1 MGWKIVEIET
11 ADRLRLFLDNLVI
24 YKDNDKIIIPI
35 NDIDTLI
42 IDNIQINLSIQLIN
56 KLADSNVNV
65 VICDKYHLPNTQL
78 LPFIGNYNSL
88 KILNRQLNWNHQYK
102 SNLWK
107 NIVKQKITNQIELLS
122 HFGYYGEKTKE
133 IELLLHDIKDYDIS
147 NREGHAAKIYWH
159 TLFGIDFNRRDEE
172 NPINKYLNYGYAI
185 LRSYFSKSIVKKGL
199 DPRISIFHKSFHN
212 HFALSSDLME
222 VFRTIIDFEV
232 IKIVEIEKMKK
243 PWFESKQKLIECFN
257 KKIIVDDKEQFI
269 NNAIDKFIDAIVNEK
284 KLPKLIFPFYEWN

>member
-1 MGWKIVEIET
+1 MNISYDFITDYINETLPESEGLLKEKI
-11 ADRLRLFLDNLVI
+11 A
-24 YKDNDKIIIPI
+24 
-35 NDIDTLI
+35 IDDEL
-42 IDNIQINLSIQLIN
+42 
-56 KLADSNVNV
+56 KLPK
-65 VICDKYHLPNTQL
+65 CKY
-78 LPFIGNYNSL
+78 
-88 KILNRQLNWNHQYK
+88 
-102 SNLWK
+102 
-107 NIVKQKITNQIELLS
+107 
-122 HFGYYGEKTKE
+122 
-133 IELLLHDIKDYDIS
+133 DIKDYDIS

-257 KKIIVDDKEQFI
+257 KRIIVDDKEQFI

>member
-1 MGWKIVEIET
+1 M
-11 ADRLRLFLDNLVI
+11 
-24 YKDNDKIIIPI
+24 
-35 NDIDTLI
+35 
-42 IDNIQINLSIQLIN
+42 
-56 KLADSNVNV
+56 
-65 VICDKYHLPNTQL
+65 
-78 LPFIGNYNSL
+78 
-88 KILNRQLNWNHQYK
+88 
-102 SNLWK
+102 
-107 NIVKQKITNQIELLS
+107 S

-257 KKIIVDDKEQFI
+257 KRIIVDDKEQFI